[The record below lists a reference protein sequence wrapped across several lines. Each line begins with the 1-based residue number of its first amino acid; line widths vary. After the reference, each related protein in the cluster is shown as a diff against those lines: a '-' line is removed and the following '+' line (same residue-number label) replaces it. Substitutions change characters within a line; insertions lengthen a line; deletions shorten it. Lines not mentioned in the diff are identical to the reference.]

1 MTVEHDLYNNIGDI
15 DVCTDFAMLE
25 VKLTLPI
32 IFLGIVG
39 FSPLGRDVTEYCSTY
54 MQYVRIHN

>member
-1 MTVEHDLYNNIGDI
+1 MA
-15 DVCTDFAMLE
+15 DVCTEFVMLK

-39 FSPLGRDVTEYCSTY
+39 FSPLGRDVTVYTVIARFPPLSTSFS
-54 MQYVRIHN
+54 